1 MTRLTRGWRVIRRHP
16 TLVISSLFILALVGI
31 SIYAPFWMPLSEA
44 VLLWNSDQEI
54 WADNPL
60 NAVPT
65 WTNLFRSKDLPE
77 SFAVY
82 TQNFE
87 SSTEVISDT
96 VWQETKLMQ
105 FEYPYTGL
113 PQDVVFDYT
122 LRYGAKRP
130 LLTITWIKPDGS
142 ESQLYRSAARGG
154 FARLPIEPAAAFGV
168 PESAVASEA
177 DQLTDSGPQNGIYAL
192 RIEALLF
199 DEQQGYAVDGVL
211 RVRGSVYGIA
221 GTDSQRRDLL
231 ISLIWGTPIAL
242 GVGLLAAVIT
252 TVVSYVMAAVGAW
265 YGGWLDG
272 GIQRLTDVSMM
283 IPLVP
288 CIVIVGEFYSSRLW
302 VLVAF
307 LIAFNL
313 FGGPLKTYRAMFLQ
327 VVESQY
333 IEGARAYGAS
343 NARIIF
349 RYLIPHMAPVALP
362 RLILGVP
369 LFVFLEASL
378 ALLGVSD
385 PALPT
390 WGKLLSG
397 ARHNLYMGHYHTVLG
412 VALLLLLTGVSF
424 ALFGYT
430 LDRMLN
436 PKLREF

>member
-1 MTRLTRGWRVIRRHP
+1 MKQILRGWHAIRSHP
-16 TLVISSLFILALVGI
+16 TLAISSLFILTLIGI
-31 SIYAPFWMPLSEA
+31 SIYAPIWMPLSEA
-44 VLLWNSDQEI
+44 IELWNADPEV
-54 WADNPL
+54 WAENPL
-60 NAVPT
+60 NAPPA
-65 WTNLFRSKDLPE
+65 WTNLVRSQKLPE
-77 SFAVY
+77 SFAVC
-82 TQNFE
+82 TQDFD
-87 SSTEVISDT
+87 SSIELVSDA
-96 VWQETKLMQ
+96 VWLDTKLVH

-113 PQDVVFDYT
+113 PQDVMFDYT

-142 ESQLYRSAARGG
+142 ELQLHRSAAHGG
-154 FARLPIEPAAAFGV
+154 FARLPIEPAAAFGM
-168 PESAVASEA
+168 PESAVGA
-177 DQLTDSGPQNGIYAL
+177 DQSTDASPQEGTYTL
-192 RIEALLF
+192 RIEAMLF

-211 RVRGSVYGIA
+211 RVRGNVHGIA

-231 ISLIWGTPIAL
+231 INLVWGTPIAL

-252 TVVSYVMAAVGAW
+252 TVISYVMAAIGAW
-265 YGGWLDG
+265 YGGWIDG
-272 GIQRLTDVSMM
+272 GIQRLTDISMM

-288 CIVIVGEFYSSRLW
+288 CIAIVGEYYSSRLW

-313 FGGPLKTYRAMFLQ
+313 FGSPLKTYRAMFLQ

-343 NARIIF
+343 NLRIIF

-385 PALPT
+385 PSLPT

-412 VALLLLLTGVSF
+412 VALLLMLTGVSF
-424 ALFGYT
+424 AMFGYT
-430 LDRMLN
+430 LDRLFN